1 MRFALAICVVVGC
14 ALCGSALSA
23 SARRRAETL
32 AALIEGIKVLRMRML
47 KLLEPVAAALSGS
60 GCDILAA
67 VGRAMGPGE
76 AAASAW
82 GKVSQGAGRRGGA
95 IDALDAADRRTL
107 DQLFSQ
113 LGETGRERQELLLS
127 AVLNTL
133 ERSLDQART
142 NARSA
147 ERLYLSLGLLVGL
160 MLALIVI

>member
-23 SARRRAETL
+23 SVRRRAETL

-67 VGRAMGPGE
+67 VGRAMVPGE
-76 AAASAW
+76 SAGAAWA
-82 GKVSQGAGRRGGA
+82 KVSRGGA
-95 IDALDAADRRTL
+95 ADALDAADRRTL